1 MDLNT
6 LMGAMLSSDS
16 IKSISKASG
25 ASQKDVKAV
34 LSSALPGLLNGAA
47 QQANNSQTAAGFA
60 GALAQHAKSDT
71 RDLGSFLSG
80 VDLADGGKIIA
91 HLLGANTTAAT
102 QQTASA
108 SGVDAAKVAKILAVA
123 APLLMSLLGKQA
135 GQTGGGNL
143 GALMNSLLGGGNAGS
158 LIGSLLGVSTP
169 QTTTTTTVKKKKTAA
184 GSTAKKTGTTAKKT
198 GTTTARK
205 TGTAAKKTSTAR
217 KPSTAA
223 KKKPAPKSDEAAL
236 LDALVGL
243 LK

>member
-60 GALAQHAKSDT
+60 GALAKHAKSDT
-71 RDLGSFLSG
+71 GDLGSFLSG

-169 QTTTTTTVKKKKTAA
+169 QTTTTTGKKKKTAA
-184 GSTAKKTGTTAKKT
+184 GSTAKKAGTTAKKT
-198 GTTTARK
+198 GSTTARK
-205 TGTAAKKTSTAR
+205 TGAAAMKTSSAK

-223 KKKPAPKSDEAAL
+223 KKKPAAKSDEAAL

>member
-34 LSSALPGLLNGAA
+34 LNSALPGLLNGAA

-60 GALAQHAKSDT
+60 GALAKHAKSDT
-71 RDLGSFLSG
+71 GDLGSFLSG

-91 HLLGANTTAAT
+91 HLLGANTAAAT

-123 APLLMSLLGKQA
+123 APLLMSLLGQ
-135 GQTGGGNL
+135 QTSQSSGSAVGT
-143 GALMNSLLGGGNAGS
+143 LMNSLLGNGNAGS
-158 LIGSLLGVSTP
+158 LIGSLLGVTTP
-169 QTTTTTTVKKKKTAA
+169 QATTTTTGKKKKTAA
-184 GSTAKKTGTTAKKT
+184 SSTAKKTGTTAKKT
-198 GTTTARK
+198 SS
-205 TGTAAKKTSTAR
+205 AKKTT
-217 KPSTAA
+217 TAA
-223 KKKPAPKSDEAAL
+223 KKKTAAKSNEAAL
-236 LDALVGL
+236 LDTLVGL

>member
-16 IKSISKASG
+16 IKSISQASG

-102 QQTASA
+102 QQTANA
-108 SGVDAAKVAKILAVA
+108 SGVDAAKGAKILAVA

-135 GQTGGGNL
+135 GQSSGSAVGT
-143 GALMNSLLGGGNAGS
+143 LMNSLLGGGNAGS

-169 QTTTTTTVKKKKTAA
+169 QTTTTTVKKKKTTA

-198 GTTTARK
+198 GSTTAKK
-205 TGTAAKKTSTAR
+205 TGTAAKKTSTAK

>member
-60 GALAQHAKSDT
+60 GALAKHAKSDT

-91 HLLGANTTAAT
+91 HLLGANTAAAT

-123 APLLMSLLGKQA
+123 APLLMSLLGKQT
-135 GQTGGGNL
+135 GQTSGSAVGT
-143 GALMNSLLGGGNAGS
+143 LMNSLLGGGNAGS
-158 LIGSLLGVSTP
+158 LIGSLLGVSAP
-169 QTTTTTTVKKKKTAA
+169 QTTTTTGKKKKTAA
-184 GSTAKKTGTTAKKT
+184 GSTAKKTGTAAKKT

-223 KKKPAPKSDEAAL
+223 KKKPAAKSDEAAL

>member
-60 GALAQHAKSDT
+60 GALAKHAKSDT

-135 GQTGGGNL
+135 SQSSGSNL
-143 GALMNSLLGGGNAGS
+143 GTLMNSLLGGGNAGS

-169 QTTTTTTVKKKKTAA
+169 QAAAATTGKKKKTAA

-198 GTTTARK
+198 GTAAKK
-205 TGTAAKKTSTAR
+205 TGTAAKKTSTAK

-223 KKKPAPKSDEAAL
+223 KKKPSPKSDEAAL

>member
-102 QQTASA
+102 QQTANA

-123 APLLMSLLGKQA
+123 APLLMSLLGKQT
-135 GQTGGGNL
+135 GQSSGSAV

-198 GTTTARK
+198 GTTARK

>member
-91 HLLGANTTAAT
+91 HLLGANTAAAT

-158 LIGSLLGVSTP
+158 LIGSLLGVSAP
-169 QTTTTTTVKKKKTAA
+169 QTTTTTGKKKKTAA
-184 GSTAKKTGTTAKKT
+184 GSTAKKTGTAAKKT
-198 GTTTARK
+198 GSTTARK

>member
-143 GALMNSLLGGGNAGS
+143 GTLMNSLLGGGNAGS

-169 QTTTTTTVKKKKTAA
+169 QTTTTTTGKKKKTAA

-198 GTTTARK
+198 GTAAKK

>member
-6 LMGAMLSSDS
+6 LIGTMLSSDS

-123 APLLMSLLGKQA
+123 APLLMSLLGQ
-135 GQTGGGNL
+135 QTSQSSGSAVGT
-143 GALMNSLLGGGNAGS
+143 LMNSLLGGGNAGS
-158 LIGSLLGVSTP
+158 LIGSLLGVTTP
-169 QTTTTTTVKKKKTAA
+169 QATATTTGKKKKTAA
-184 GSTAKKTGTTAKKT
+184 SSTAKKTGTAAKKTGSATAKKTGTTAKKT
-198 GTTTARK
+198 S
-205 TGTAAKKTSTAR
+205 AAKKTT
-217 KPSTAA
+217 TAA
-223 KKKPAPKSDEAAL
+223 KKKPTAKSDEAAL

>member
-16 IKSISKASG
+16 IKSISQASG

-91 HLLGANTTAAT
+91 HLLGANTAAAT

-123 APLLMSLLGKQA
+123 APLLMSLLGKQT
-135 GQTGGGNL
+135 GQSSGSAVGT
-143 GALMNSLLGGGNAGS
+143 LMNSLLGGGNAGS

-169 QTTTTTTVKKKKTAA
+169 QTTTTTVKKKKTTA

-198 GTTTARK
+198 GSATARK
-205 TGTAAKKTSTAR
+205 TGAAAKKSSTAR
-217 KPSTAA
+217 KSSTAA

>member
-1 MDLNT
+1 M
-6 LMGAMLSSDS
+6 
-16 IKSISKASG
+16 
-25 ASQKDVKAV
+25 
-34 LSSALPGLLNGAA
+34 
-47 QQANNSQTAAGFA
+47 
-60 GALAQHAKSDT
+60 
-71 RDLGSFLSG
+71 
-80 VDLADGGKIIA
+80 DLADGGKIIA
-91 HLLGANTTAAT
+91 HLLGANTAAAT

-169 QTTTTTTVKKKKTAA
+169 QTTTTTVKKKKTTA

-198 GTTTARK
+198 GTTAKK
-205 TGTAAKKTSTAR
+205 TSAAAKKTSTAR

-223 KKKPAPKSDEAAL
+223 KKKPAPKSDEAAR